1 VDIFSKDRISHLIS
15 SASSAT
21 TFSSLSFSTLAIMR
35 TSATFAAALL
45 AGSATAAPTPGLLSS
60 ILGQLTN
67 DLNTLLGSLGIK
79 LQTNANIHGPVI
91 PFHDQCPF
99 TINSSVS
106 VSSDVFSHQINWPLG
121 VNGGKYID
129 WRSFKANGANLGGWL
144 EKERTHD
151 PIWWSAVGG
160 DSAPDEWTLCETLGS
175 KCGPILEERYASF
188 LNTTTIDQLASVGVN
203 TLRIPTTYAAWVKVP
218 GSQLYSGAQQKWLK
232 IITDYAVLKY
242 NMHII
247 VGLHSLPGGVNNL
260 DIGEALFHDDWFY
273 NATNLDYSFQ
283 AIDGVLNFIKSS
295 GYQNAFT
302 IAPINEASDNLAGF
316 GSAAGLSDKA
326 VNWINTY
333 INGVLKKIAVVDKRI
348 PLQLQDCFKGASF
361 WAPFYSADQNI
372 CFDSHVYY
380 FAAAGTYANYVNPA
394 VCGQAQYIAEETK
407 FPVFIGEWSLQAMYN
422 NTLNVTTRKTLF
434 DTQRYAWQKYVSGGS
449 FWTAVS
455 YSTAAVDGEGT
466 QRDYWSYIDLIN
478 AGVITKQTDASYC

>member
-1 VDIFSKDRISHLIS
+1 
-15 SASSAT
+15 
-21 TFSSLSFSTLAIMR
+21 MR
-35 TSATFAAALL
+35 TSAAIAAAVL

-60 ILGQLTN
+60 ILGAITN

-79 LQTNANIHGPVI
+79 LQTNANIHGPTI

-106 VSSDVFSHQINWPLG
+106 ISTDVFSHDINWPLG
-121 VNGGKYID
+121 VNGGNYLDYKTA
-129 WRSFKANGANLGGWL
+129 KLNGANLGGWL

-151 PIWWSAVGG
+151 PIWWSQVGG
-160 DSAPDEWTLCETLGS
+160 DSAPDEWTLCQTLGF

-188 LNTTTIDQLASVGVN
+188 LNTSTIDQLASVGVN
-203 TLRIPTTYAAWVKVP
+203 LLRIPTTYAAWVKVP

-247 VGLHSLPGGVNNL
+247 IGLHSLPGGVNNL

-283 AIDGVLNFIKSS
+283 AVDGVLNFIKKS

-361 WAPFYSADQNI
+361 WAPFY
-372 CFDSHVYY
+372 
-380 FAAAGTYANYVNPA
+380 
-394 VCGQAQYIAEETK
+394 
-407 FPVFIGEWSLQAMYN
+407 
-422 NTLNVTTRKTLF
+422 
-434 DTQRYAWQKYVSGGS
+434 
-449 FWTAVS
+449 
-455 YSTAAVDGEGT
+455 
-466 QRDYWSYIDLIN
+466 
-478 AGVITKQTDASYC
+478 DASTNIVIEYVK

>member
-1 VDIFSKDRISHLIS
+1 MGISPKERISHLIP
-15 SASSAT
+15 SASSAST
-21 TFSSLSFSTLAIMR
+21 TSSLPFFTLTTMR
-35 TSATFAAALL
+35 TSATIAAALL

-79 LQTNANIHGPVI
+79 LQTNANIHGPTI
-91 PFHDQCPF
+91 PFHEQCPF

-106 VSSDVFSHQINWPLG
+106 VSSNVFSHDIAWPRG
-121 VNGGKYID
+121 VNGGNYIN
-129 WRSFKANGANLGGWL
+129 WKTFKANGANLGGWL
-144 EKERTHD
+144 EKEKTHD

-160 DSAPDEWTLCETLGS
+160 DSAPDEWTLCEALGS
-175 KCGPILEERYASF
+175 KCGPILEERYGSF
-188 LNTTTIDQLASVGVN
+188 LNTSTIDQLASVGVN

-218 GSQLYSGAQQKWLK
+218 GSQLYSGNQQKWLK

-260 DIGEALFHDDWFY
+260 DIGEALFHDNWFY

-295 GYQNAFT
+295 GYQKAFT

-316 GSAAGLSDKA
+316 GSAAGLSDNA
-326 VNWINTY
+326 TNWINTY

-361 WAPFYSADQNI
+361 WAPMYDASANI
-372 CFDSHVYY
+372 VIDSHVYY

-407 FPVFIGEWSLQAMYN
+407 FPVFIGEWSL
-422 NTLNVTTRKTLF
+422 
-434 DTQRYAWQKYVSGGS
+434 YVSS
-449 FWTAVS
+449 LHLHTIATS
-455 YSTAAVDGEGT
+455 H
-466 QRDYWSYIDLIN
+466 
-478 AGVITKQTDASYC
+478 